1 MRLISSAKHV
11 HLIYQQSKDKERSR
25 FIEELIWE
33 EQKKQKT
40 VDEIPV
46 LKPSFQVNIKPLVKR
61 VKKTPAMIEFLKQHT
76 YSASSINMYMN
87 NPMEFYTNYVLGL
100 REQEDLLDE
109 PEARHVGTF
118 IHQLL
123 EVAFKPYLGKAP
135 KIDTLFANQLTALC
149 DERFASTF
157 AKQMKSDS
165 FLLKA
170 VIDERLE
177 QFIEN
182 ERTSP
187 DRQVAKILYLE
198 HRFPNTIALP
208 VGDISFLYV
217 IDRIDQMKTGEIMII
232 DYKTGMADLIPKKLG
247 EIATMTPNRETIQ
260 ELVKSFQ
267 IPLYFHYLHEQYPD
281 QEVNAA
287 LYSLKTMKLHKFID
301 ERTTFDRAEI
311 DKIFCLALN
320 GIMAE
325 ILDPDVDFIE
335 DKSDTHW

>member
-1 MRLISSAKHV
+1 
-11 HLIYQQSKDKERSR
+11 
-25 FIEELIWE
+25 
-33 EQKKQKT
+33 
-40 VDEIPV
+40 
-46 LKPSFQVNIKPLVKR
+46 
-61 VKKTPAMIEFLKQHT
+61 MIEFLKQHT

-109 PEARHVGTF
+109 PEARHVGVF
-118 IHQLL
+118 IHRLL
-123 EVAFKPYLGKAP
+123 EDAFKPYLGKAP
-135 KIDTLFANQLTALC
+135 KIDSFFANQLRALC

-177 QFIEN
+177 QFIEH

-187 DRQVAKILYLE
+187 ERKVEKILYLE
-198 HRFPNTIALP
+198 HRFTNTIALP
-208 VGDISFLYV
+208 VGDIKFLYV

-232 DYKTGMADLIPKKLG
+232 DYKTGKADLIPRKLS
-247 EIATMTPNRETIQ
+247 EIAAMALSRETLL

-281 QEVNAA
+281 HEINAA

-301 ERTTFDRAEI
+301 EKTVFDRAKI
-311 DKIFCLALN
+311 DAIFLN
-320 GIMAE
+320 TLNFIMEE
-325 ILDPDVDFIE
+325 ILDPDVAFVE
-335 DKSDTHW
+335 DLSDTYH